1 MNQLPQLEDINV
13 FILVIKYA
21 SFAKAAESLG
31 KSPAYISKRIQVLEE
46 CLGVKLLNRSTR
58 HLSLTTHGN
67 RIYTKSINLLMDM
80 ENIINSISDQI
91 HTPSG
96 SLFITSSLGFGRRYI
111 ADLIAELSEQ
121 YPLLS
126 IRFDTIDQIHDIPQS
141 QTHLDIRIGNDI
153 SPHLIARKL
162 FSNKRI
168 LCASRQYLEEEG
180 TPEKLQDLLDHECV
194 MIKERDQPLGSWDLD
209 SDKGKRNIKVQ
220 GKLSS
225 NNGEIVKE
233 WALLGKGIM
242 LRSIWDIQQELHS
255 QKLIHILPEYWQ
267 DADIWAV
274 YSGRTSDSAK
284 LRVCINFF
292 QENLP
297 TILKKHTLI

>member
-1 MNQLPQLEDINV
+1 MSQLPQIEDIKV
-13 FILVIKYA
+13 FIQVIKYA

-58 HLSLTTHGN
+58 NLNLTVHGN
-67 RIYTKSINLLMDM
+67 RIYTKSINLLIDM
-80 ENIINSISDQI
+80 ENIVNSISDQI

-96 SLFITSSLGFGRRYI
+96 ALVITSSLGFGRQYI
-111 ADLIAELSEQ
+111 TDLVAELSQQ

-126 IRFDTIDQIHDIPQS
+126 IRFDTIDQIQDLTQS

-153 SPHLIARKL
+153 APNLIARKI

-168 LCASRQYLEEEG
+168 LCASPVYLAKEG
-180 TPEKLQDLLDHECV
+180 IPENLNDLQDHQCLV
-194 MIKERDQPLGSWDLD
+194 IKERDQAFGIWDLE
-209 SDKGKRNIKVQ
+209 SEKGKKSFKTQ

-225 NNGEIVKE
+225 NNGEIVKK
-233 WALLGKGIM
+233 WALQNQGIM
-242 LRSIWDIQQELHS
+242 LRSIWNIQQELHDG
-255 QKLIHILPEYWQ
+255 KLVHILPEYWQ
-267 DADIWAV
+267 TADIWAV

-292 QENLP
+292 QEHLP
-297 TILKKHTLI
+297 LILKKNLLI